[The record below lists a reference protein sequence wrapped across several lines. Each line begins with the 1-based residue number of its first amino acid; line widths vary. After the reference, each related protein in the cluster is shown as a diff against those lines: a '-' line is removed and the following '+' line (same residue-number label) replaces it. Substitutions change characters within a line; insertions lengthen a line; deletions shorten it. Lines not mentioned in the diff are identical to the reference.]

1 MAHLNNIEKMASCL
15 RKAAHPLLD
24 ASDDFTP
31 LVELIGDKPIVLLGE
46 STHGTHEFYHAR
58 MLIARRLIEERGFE
72 SIVLEAD
79 WPDCLHLNRHLHA
92 HESDSYTMASLD
104 AFKRFPQWMW
114 RNSDFLAMADWL
126 FVHNRKE
133 TTANQVSVFGMDL
146 YSLYTSIREVIHYL
160 DRVDPQ
166 AGQRARDA
174 YSCFAGYE
182 RDPVRYGRA
191 IRIGT
196 KASCEKD
203 ATRMLV
209 DLNQRATQGILQNQ
223 TNPSDDELFYA
234 QQNARVVKNAEEYYR
249 QLFSPFHNT
258 WNLRDTHMADTIDA
272 LRNHLRACGRSDK
285 IVIWAHNSHIGDDRA
300 SEMKRQQQINLGQ
313 LLRERHPGETFHLG
327 FTTFTGSVQAADE
340 WDEPSQI
347 KEIIPALEE
356 SWEAILHRVSIDHGP
371 KGFFLDLQDADVRQ
385 ALQGERLERAIGVIY
400 NQYSERLSHYFRSSL
415 PARYDAI
422 IHFDRTMEVEPID
435 RFVSPL
441 EEVAPPTHLQL

>member
-79 WPDCLHLNRHLHA
+79 WPDCLHLNRHLHTY
-92 HESDSYTMASLD
+92 ESDSYTMASLD

-196 KASCEKD
+196 KASCDTD
-203 ATRMLV
+203 AGRFKPKGGAREPAKPNKPFRRRIVLRPTKCAR
-209 DLNQRATQGILQNQ
+209 DQKRGGILPATLQPISQ
-223 TNPSDDELFYA
+223 HMEF
-234 QQNARVVKNAEEYYR
+234 ARHAY
-249 QLFSPFHNT
+249 
-258 WNLRDTHMADTIDA
+258 
-272 LRNHLRACGRSDK
+272 G
-285 IVIWAHNSHIGDDRA
+285 
-300 SEMKRQQQINLGQ
+300 
-313 LLRERHPGETFHLG
+313 
-327 FTTFTGSVQAADE
+327 
-340 WDEPSQI
+340 
-347 KEIIPALEE
+347 
-356 SWEAILHRVSIDHGP
+356 
-371 KGFFLDLQDADVRQ
+371 
-385 ALQGERLERAIGVIY
+385 
-400 NQYSERLSHYFRSSL
+400 
-415 PARYDAI
+415 
-422 IHFDRTMEVEPID
+422 
-435 RFVSPL
+435 
-441 EEVAPPTHLQL
+441 

>member
-1 MAHLNNIEKMASCL
+1 
-15 RKAAHPLLD
+15 
-24 ASDDFTP
+24 
-31 LVELIGDKPIVLLGE
+31 
-46 STHGTHEFYHAR
+46 
-58 MLIARRLIEERGFE
+58 
-72 SIVLEAD
+72 
-79 WPDCLHLNRHLHA
+79 
-92 HESDSYTMASLD
+92 
-104 AFKRFPQWMW
+104 
-114 RNSDFLAMADWL
+114 
-126 FVHNRKE
+126 
-133 TTANQVSVFGMDL
+133 MDL